1 MVEKKKRIR
10 MAIYSEATYPF
21 FRGGG
26 EIFLDRFAKF
36 FRDLGYEVTIISNK
50 ISKEEK
56 IVEEVNGIKFYRALP
71 TIPPPSYYGW
81 PRTLVGK
88 LLFVLKKSIREFIKV
103 FIYLYVLYKFKPH
116 ILVLNGVTA
125 TSIPSFLPGA
135 TFLKSWRIVHKLSS
149 HTKVLLIV
157 HAINPPRGI
166 VLKNTLADASKA
178 DIVVCVEKWM
188 KDFLQEK
195 LPGKEI
201 VWIHNGVDVRHFSFK
216 PVTKSGNILFVGR
229 LSEDHGLDV
238 LLKAVSKIISEY
250 PWIMVRVVGE
260 GPQKKEYIELAKQLG
275 LHHVVDFRGGV
286 DYEDMPKEYHWAFI
300 AVNPVKVAGIGIT
313 TLEAMSC
320 GRIVLKSTVNGDD
333 VIVDGVNGFLF
344 KLGDPDSLAEK
355 LRECLE
361 MSEYKA
367 EAIGKR
373 ARETVV
379 KRFNLLDVFNRYAA
393 IIRDLVS

>member
-1 MVEKKKRIR
+1 
-10 MAIYSEATYPF
+10 
-21 FRGGG
+21 
-26 EIFLDRFAKF
+26 
-36 FRDLGYEVTIISNK
+36 
-50 ISKEEK
+50 
-56 IVEEVNGIKFYRALP
+56 
-71 TIPPPSYYGW
+71 
-81 PRTLVGK
+81 
-88 LLFVLKKSIREFIKV
+88 
-103 FIYLYVLYKFKPH
+103 
-116 ILVLNGVTA
+116 
-125 TSIPSFLPGA
+125 
-135 TFLKSWRIVHKLSS
+135 
-149 HTKVLLIV
+149 
-157 HAINPPRGI
+157 
-166 VLKNTLADASKA
+166 
-178 DIVVCVEKWM
+178 
-188 KDFLQEK
+188 
-195 LPGKEI
+195 
-201 VWIHNGVDVRHFSFK
+201 
-216 PVTKSGNILFVGR
+216 
-229 LSEDHGLDV
+229 
-238 LLKAVSKIISEY
+238 
-250 PWIMVRVVGE
+250 
-260 GPQKKEYIELAKQLG
+260 
-275 LHHVVDFRGGV
+275 VDFRGGV